1 MKVSLCIPA
10 YNEEKIIKDT
20 VKTLDDYMKANFD
33 DYEILISNDGSTDNT
48 ASAASELSLPNVR
61 VVGYD
66 KNRGKGCA
74 VRTAILES
82 TGDVAI
88 FTDCD
93 LAYGTDVIKTMA
105 DMFEDNPDADMVI
118 GSRNIS
124 ADGYEGYTLI
134 RKIASKTYIKVLC
147 LFGGFKLS
155 DSQCGMKGFRRA
167 AADKIFPLCEVD
179 RWAFDFEI
187 LIWAT
192 EFGMKILEMPVKIIN
207 HRESKINV
215 LSDTFKMLRDVVK
228 MKKSIKKKKK
238 GLENA

>member
-10 YNEEKIIKDT
+10 YNEESIIRET
-20 VKTLDDYMKANFD
+20 ARTLDAYMRDNFD
-33 DYEILISNDGSTDNT
+33 DYEILISNDGSTDGT
-48 ASAASELSLPNVR
+48 ADAVRELALPNVR
-61 VVGYD
+61 VVGYE

-105 DMFEDNPDADMVI
+105 DMFEANPDADMII

-124 ADGYEGYTLI
+124 ADGYEGYTFI
-134 RKIASKTYIKVLC
+134 RKLASKTYIKVLC

-155 DSQCGMKGFRRA
+155 DSQCGMKGFRRETA
-167 AADKIFPLCEVD
+167 REIFPLCEVD

-192 EFGMKILEMPVKIIN
+192 EFGKKILEMPVKIIN

-215 LSDTFKMLRDVVK
+215 MSDTVKMLRDVIK
-228 MKKSIKKKKK
+228 MKKRIKKKKAEMK
-238 GLENA
+238 K

>member
-10 YNEEKIIKDT
+10 YNEESIIRDT
-20 VKTLDDYMKANFD
+20 ARTLDAYMRENFD
-33 DYEILISNDGSTDNT
+33 DYEILFSNDGSTDNT
-48 ASAASELSLPNVR
+48 AAAVEELGLPNVR
-61 VVGYD
+61 VVGYE

-74 VRTAILES
+74 VRTAVLES

-105 DMFEDNPDADMVI
+105 DMFEKNPDADMVI

-124 ADGYEGYTLI
+124 ADGYEGYTFI
-134 RKIASKTYIKVLC
+134 RKLASKTYIKVLC

-155 DSQCGMKGFRRA
+155 DSQCGMKGFRREA
-167 AADKIFPLCEVD
+167 AREIFPLCEVD

-192 EFGMKILEMPVKIIN
+192 EFKKKILEMPVKIIN

-215 LSDTFKMLRDVVK
+215 MSDTVKMLRDVVK
-228 MKKSIKKKKK
+228 MKKNIKKKKK
-238 GLENA
+238 ELGK

>member
-118 GSRNIS
+118 GSRNIV
-124 ADGYEGYTLI
+124 GNLGL
-134 RKIASKTYIKVLC
+134 
-147 LFGGFKLS
+147 
-155 DSQCGMKGFRRA
+155 
-167 AADKIFPLCEVD
+167 
-179 RWAFDFEI
+179 EI
-187 LIWAT
+187 LEET
-192 EFGMKILEMPVKIIN
+192 VFSVGSYSHN
-207 HRESKINV
+207 QRV
-215 LSDTFKMLRDVVK
+215 LLCVR
-228 MKKSIKKKKK
+228 KKKI
-238 GLENA
+238 EIHR